1 MVPIL
6 RKLRP
11 QRLSMIGCY
20 NKRPTRGGKTW
31 SLHAWAIALDFDS
44 KGSAQYTHA
53 PQAVLSQPI
62 YAPFWKIWYHHG
74 FFSQGMEVD
83 VYKRAGAG
91 TSPDWMHVQF
101 AYYSGYK
108 P

>member
-1 MVPIL
+1 MVLIL
-6 RKLRP
+6 RKLRL
-11 QRLSMIGCY
+11 QRLSMLGCHA
-20 NKRPTRGGKTW
+20 NRNRRGGTSK
-31 SLHAWAIALDFDS
+31 SMHAWAIALDFDAG
-44 KGSAQYTHA
+44 GSAQTFHA
-53 PQAVLSQPI
+53 PKAVLSQPI

-83 VYKRAGAG
+83 VYKRASAD
-91 TSPDWMHVQF
+91 PDWMHVQF